1 MNKNSNIG
9 FIGLGNMG
17 KPIFDNLNKKFSNIF
32 CFDKDKSKLKKN
44 NFSSSL
50 IEIFKKCK
58 IIIFC
63 IESNEQIIDIIKENT
78 IQKNTVIIDLTSSLP
93 DLTKK
98 ISSYL
103 KKFESHYV
111 DAGMSGGSSG
121 ASNGTLTLMLGGSKT
136 ICKKIDFIL
145 KTFSKNIFYLGKSG
159 NGHLMKLLHNSVCH
173 SIFLINC
180 EILNIAK
187 SYGITDTDVIDVFNK
202 SNARSYI
209 SEKRFPNN
217 ILNGKFNGKSS
228 IKNLKK
234 DLKMMNLI
242 LKKSKSKKKYTILSN
257 EILSKIDDK
266 LNMKD
271 FTNIYKM
278 WNKI

>member
-9 FIGLGNMG
+9 FIGLGHMG
-17 KPIFDNLNKKFSNIF
+17 QPIFENLKKEFSNIF
-32 CFDKDKSKLKKN
+32 CFDKNTSKMKNN

-50 IEIFKKCK
+50 NEIFENCK

-63 IESNEQIIDIIKENT
+63 VVSNEQIIDIIKEN
-78 IQKNTVIIDLTSSLP
+78 IIKKNTIIIDLTSSLP

-98 ISSYL
+98 ISFYL
-103 KKFESHYV
+103 KKLESHYV
-111 DAGMSGGSSG
+111 DAGMSGGALG
-121 ASNGTLTLMLGGSKT
+121 AKNGTLTLMLGGNKT
-136 ICKKIDFIL
+136 ICKKINSIL
-145 KTFSKNIFYLGKSG
+145 KTFAKNIFYLGKSG
-159 NGHLMKLLHNSVCH
+159 NGHMMKLLHNSVCH
-173 SIFLINC
+173 GIFLINC

-209 SEKRFPNN
+209 SEMRFPNN

-242 LKKSKSKKKYTILSN
+242 LKKSKSKKNYTELSN

-266 LNMKD
+266 FNKID

>member
-32 CFDKDKSKLKKN
+32 CFDRDTSKLKKN
-44 NFSSSL
+44 KFSSSL
-50 IEIFKKCK
+50 IEIFEKCK

-63 IESNEQIIDIIKENT
+63 VESNEQIIDIIKENK
-78 IQKNTVIIDLTSSLP
+78 IKKNTVIVDLTSSLP

-98 ISSYL
+98 ISCYL
-103 KKFESHYV
+103 KKYDSHYI
-111 DAGMSGGSSG
+111 DAGMSGGASG
-121 ASNGTLTLMLGGSKT
+121 ATNGTLTLMLGGSKT
-136 ICKKIDFIL
+136 ICKKIDYIL
-145 KTFSKNIFYLGKSG
+145 KTFAKNIFYLGKSG
-159 NGHLMKLLHNSVCH
+159 NGHMMKLLHNSVCH

-187 SYGITDTDVIDVFNK
+187 SYGINDTDVIDVFNK

-209 SEKRFPNN
+209 SESRFPNN
-217 ILNGKFNGKSS
+217 ILNGKYNGKSS

-234 DLKMMNLI
+234 DLGMINLI
-242 LKKSKSKKKYTILSN
+242 LKKSNSKKKYTELSN
-257 EILSKIDDK
+257 EILSKIDDN
-266 LNMKD
+266 LDMKD

-278 WNKI
+278 WDKI

>member
-17 KPIFDNLNKKFSNIF
+17 KPIFDHLNKKFSNIF
-32 CFDKDKSKLKKN
+32 CFDKDTSKLKKN

-50 IEIFKKCK
+50 IEIFEKCK

-63 IESNEQIIDIIKENT
+63 IESNKQIIDIIKENK
-78 IQKNTVIIDLTSSLP
+78 IKKNTVFVDLTSSLP

-103 KKFESHYV
+103 KKFESHYI
-111 DAGMSGGSSG
+111 DAGMSGGASG
-121 ASNGTLTLMLGGSKT
+121 ATNGTLTLMLGGNKN

-145 KTFSKNIFYLGKSG
+145 NTFAKNIFYLGKSG
-159 NGHLMKLLHNSVCH
+159 NGHLVKLLHNSVCH

-187 SYGITDTDVIDVFNK
+187 SYGIADTDVIDVFNK

-209 SEKRFPNN
+209 SESRFPNN

-234 DLKMMNLI
+234 DLKMINLI
-242 LKKSKSKKKYTILSN
+242 LKNSKSKKKYTEVSN
-257 EILSKIDDK
+257 EILSKIDEK

-278 WNKI
+278 WDKI

>member
-17 KPIFDNLNKKFSNIF
+17 KPIFDNLNKNFSNIF
-32 CFDKDKSKLKKN
+32 CFDKDTSKLKKN

-50 IEIFKKCK
+50 IEIFEKCK

-63 IESNEQIIDIIKENT
+63 IESNEQIIDIIKENK
-78 IQKNTVIIDLTSSLP
+78 IKKNTVIVDLTSSLP

-103 KKFESHYV
+103 KRFDSHYI
-111 DAGMSGGSSG
+111 DAGMSGGASG

-145 KTFSKNIFYLGKSG
+145 KTFAKNIFYLGKSG

-209 SEKRFPNN
+209 SESRFPNN

-234 DLKMMNLI
+234 DLKMINLI
-242 LKKSKSKKKYTILSN
+242 LKNSKSKKKYTELSY
-257 EILSKIDDK
+257 EILSKIDEK

-278 WNKI
+278 WDKI

>member
-17 KPIFDNLNKKFSNIF
+17 KPIFDNLNKKFSNIY
-32 CFDKDKSKLKKN
+32 CFDNDTSKLKEN

-50 IEIFKKCK
+50 IEIFEKCK

-63 IESNEQIIDIIKENT
+63 IESNEQIIDIIKENK
-78 IQKNTVIIDLTSSLP
+78 IKKNTVIVDLTSSLP

-98 ISSYL
+98 ISYYL

-111 DAGMSGGSSG
+111 DAGMSGGASG
-121 ASNGTLTLMLGGSKT
+121 AKNGTLTLMLGGDKT
-136 ICKKIDFIL
+136 ICKKIEFIL
-145 KTFSKNIFYLGKSG
+145 NTFAKNIFYLGKSG
-159 NGHLMKLLHNSVCH
+159 NGHMMKLLHNSVCH

-187 SYGITDTDVIDVFNK
+187 SYGIADTNVIDVFNK

-209 SEKRFPNN
+209 SQSRFPNN

-242 LKKSKSKKKYTILSN
+242 LKNSKSKKKYTELSDK
-257 EILSKIDDK
+257 ILSKIDDK
-266 LNMKD
+266 FNMED

-278 WNKI
+278 WDKI

>member
-9 FIGLGNMG
+9 FVGLGNMG
-17 KPIFDNLNKKFSNIF
+17 KPIFDNLNKEFSNVF
-32 CFDKDKSKLKKN
+32 CFDKDTSKLKINK
-44 NFSSSL
+44 FSSSL
-50 IEIFKKCK
+50 NEIFEKCK

-63 IESNEQIIDIIKENT
+63 IESNEQIIDIIKENA
-78 IQKNTVIIDLTSSLP
+78 IKKNTIIIDLTSSLP

-103 KKFESHYV
+103 KKFESHYI
-111 DAGMSGGSSG
+111 DAGMSGGASG
-121 ASNGTLTLMLGGSKT
+121 ASNGTLTLMLGGSKI

-145 KTFSKNIFYLGKSG
+145 KTFAKNIFYLGKSG
-159 NGHLMKLLHNSVCH
+159 NGHMMKLLHNSVCH

-180 EILNIAK
+180 EILNVAK
-187 SYGITDTDVIDVFNK
+187 SYGITDTDVINVFNK

-209 SEKRFPNN
+209 SENRFPNN
-217 ILNGKFNGKSS
+217 ILNGKFNGKST

-234 DLKMMNLI
+234 DLKMMNSI
-242 LKKSKSKKKYTILSN
+242 LKNSKSKKKYTELSN

-266 LNMKD
+266 LNMED
-271 FTNIYKM
+271 FTNIYKI
-278 WNKI
+278 WDRI

>member
-9 FIGLGNMG
+9 FVGLGNMG
-17 KPIFDNLNKKFSNIF
+17 KPIFDNLNKEFSNVF
-32 CFDKDKSKLKKN
+32 CFDKDTSKLKINK
-44 NFSSSL
+44 FSSSL
-50 IEIFKKCK
+50 NEIFEKCK

-63 IESNEQIIDIIKENT
+63 IESNEQIIDIIKENA
-78 IQKNTVIIDLTSSLP
+78 IKKNTIIIDLTSSLP
-93 DLTKK
+93 ELTKK

-103 KKFESHYV
+103 KKFESHYI
-111 DAGMSGGSSG
+111 DAGMSGGASG

-145 KTFSKNIFYLGKSG
+145 KTFAKNIFYLGKSG

-209 SEKRFPNN
+209 SENRFPNN
-217 ILNGKFNGKSS
+217 ILNGKFNGKST

-234 DLKMMNLI
+234 DLKMMNSI
-242 LKKSKSKKKYTILSN
+242 LKNSKSKKKYTELSN

-266 LNMKD
+266 LNMED

-278 WNKI
+278 WDKI

>member
-9 FIGLGNMG
+9 FVGLGNMG
-17 KPIFDNLNKKFSNIF
+17 KPIFDNLNKEFSNVF
-32 CFDKDKSKLKKN
+32 CFDKDTSKLKINK
-44 NFSSSL
+44 FSSSL
-50 IEIFKKCK
+50 NEIFEKCK

-63 IESNEQIIDIIKENT
+63 IESNEQIIDIIKENA
-78 IQKNTVIIDLTSSLP
+78 IKKNTIIIDLTSSLP
-93 DLTKK
+93 ELTKQ

-103 KKFESHYV
+103 KIFESHYI
-111 DAGMSGGSSG
+111 DAGMSGGALG

-145 KTFSKNIFYLGKSG
+145 KTFAKNIFYLGKSG

-209 SEKRFPNN
+209 SESRFPNN

-234 DLKMMNLI
+234 DLKMINLI
-242 LKKSKSKKKYTILSN
+242 LKNSKSKKRYTELSN

-266 LNMKD
+266 LNMED
-271 FTNIYKM
+271 FTNIYKI
-278 WNKI
+278 WDKI

>member
-9 FIGLGNMG
+9 FVGLGNMG
-17 KPIFDNLNKKFSNIF
+17 KPIFDNLNKEFSNVF
-32 CFDKDKSKLKKN
+32 CFDKDTSKLKINK
-44 NFSSSL
+44 FSSSL
-50 IEIFKKCK
+50 NEIFEKCK

-63 IESNEQIIDIIKENT
+63 IESNEQIIDIIKENA
-78 IQKNTVIIDLTSSLP
+78 IKKNTIIIDLTSSLP
-93 DLTKK
+93 ELTKQ

-103 KKFESHYV
+103 KIFKSHYI
-111 DAGMSGGSSG
+111 DAGMSGGALG

-145 KTFSKNIFYLGKSG
+145 KTFAKNIFYLGKSG

-209 SEKRFPNN
+209 SENRFPNN
-217 ILNGKFNGKSS
+217 ILNGKFNGKST

-234 DLKMMNLI
+234 DLKMMNSI
-242 LKKSKSKKKYTILSN
+242 LKNSKSKKKYTELSN

-266 LNMKD
+266 LNMED

-278 WNKI
+278 WDKI

>member
-1 MNKNSNIG
+1 MNENSNIG

-17 KPIFDNLNKKFSNIF
+17 KPIFNHLNIKFSRIF
-32 CFDKDKSKLKKN
+32 CFDKDTSKLKNK
-44 NFSSSL
+44 FSSSL
-50 IEIFKKCK
+50 IEIFEKCK

-63 IESNEQIIDIIKENT
+63 IESNVQIIDIIKENK
-78 IQKNTVIIDLTSSLP
+78 IKKNTVIVDLTSSLP

-103 KKFESHYV
+103 KKFESHYI
-111 DAGMSGGSSG
+111 DAGMSGGASG
-121 ASNGTLTLMLGGSKT
+121 ATNGTLTLMLGGSKT

-145 KTFSKNIFYLGKSG
+145 NTFAKNIFYLGKSG

-209 SEKRFPNN
+209 SENRFPNN
-217 ILNGKFNGKSS
+217 ILNGKFNGKST

-234 DLKMMNLI
+234 DLKMMNSI
-242 LKKSKSKKKYTILSN
+242 LKNSKSKKKYTELSN

-266 LNMKD
+266 LNMED

-278 WNKI
+278 WDKI

>member
-9 FIGLGNMG
+9 FVGLGNMG
-17 KPIFDNLNKKFSNIF
+17 KPIFDNLNKEFSNVF
-32 CFDKDKSKLKKN
+32 GFDKDTSKLKINK
-44 NFSSSL
+44 FSSSL
-50 IEIFKKCK
+50 NEIFEKCK

-63 IESNEQIIDIIKENT
+63 IESNEQIIDIIKENK
-78 IQKNTVIIDLTSSLP
+78 IKKNTIIVDLTSSLP
-93 DLTKK
+93 DLTRK

-103 KKFESHYV
+103 KKFESHYI
-111 DAGMSGGSSG
+111 DAGMSGGASG

-145 KTFSKNIFYLGKSG
+145 KTFAKNIFYLGKSG

-209 SEKRFPNN
+209 SENRFPNN
-217 ILNGKFNGKSS
+217 ILNGKFNGKST

-234 DLKMMNLI
+234 DLKMMNSI
-242 LKKSKSKKKYTILSN
+242 LKNSKSKKKYTELSN

-266 LNMKD
+266 LNMED

-278 WNKI
+278 WDKI

>member
-32 CFDKDKSKLKKN
+32 YFDKDTFKLKKN

-50 IEIFKKCK
+50 IEIFEKCE

-63 IESNEQIIDIIKENT
+63 IESNEQIIDIIKENK
-78 IQKNTVIIDLTSSLP
+78 IKKNTVIVDLTSSLP

-111 DAGMSGGSSG
+111 DAGMSGGASG
-121 ASNGTLTLMLGGSKT
+121 ATNGTLTLMLGGSKT
-136 ICKKIDFIL
+136 ICKKIDYIL
-145 KTFSKNIFYLGKSG
+145 KTFAKNIFYLGKSG
-159 NGHLMKLLHNSVCH
+159 NGHMMKLLHNSVCH

-180 EILNIAK
+180 EILNVAK

-209 SEKRFPNN
+209 SESRFPNN

-242 LKKSKSKKKYTILSN
+242 LKNSKSKKKYTELSN
-257 EILSKIDDK
+257 KILSKIDDK
-266 LNMKD
+266 LNMED

-278 WNKI
+278 WDKI

>member
-9 FIGLGNMG
+9 FVGLGNMG
-17 KPIFDNLNKKFSNIF
+17 KPIFDNLNKEFSNIF
-32 CFDKDKSKLKKN
+32 CFDKDTSKLKINK
-44 NFSSSL
+44 FSSSL
-50 IEIFKKCK
+50 NEIFEKCK

-63 IESNEQIIDIIKENT
+63 IESNEQIIDIIKENA
-78 IQKNTVIIDLTSSLP
+78 IKKNTIIIDLTSSLP
-93 DLTKK
+93 ELTKQ

-103 KKFESHYV
+103 KIFESHYI
-111 DAGMSGGSSG
+111 DAGMSGGALG

-145 KTFSKNIFYLGKSG
+145 KTFAKNIFYLGKSG

-209 SEKRFPNN
+209 SENRFPNN
-217 ILNGKFNGKSS
+217 ILNGKFNGKST

-234 DLKMMNLI
+234 DLKMMNSI
-242 LKKSKSKKKYTILSN
+242 LKNSKSKKKYTELSN

-266 LNMKD
+266 LNMED

-278 WNKI
+278 WDKI

>member
-1 MNKNSNIG
+1 MNRNSNIG

-17 KPIFDNLNKKFSNIF
+17 KPIFNHLNKKFTNIF
-32 CFDKDKSKLKKN
+32 CFDKDLSKLKNN

-50 IEIFKKCK
+50 IEIFEKCK

-63 IESNEQIIDIIKENT
+63 VESNEQIIDIIKENK
-78 IQKNTVIIDLTSSLP
+78 IKKNTVIVDLTSSLP

-103 KKFESHYV
+103 KKYDSYYI
-111 DAGMSGGSSG
+111 DAGMSGGASG
-121 ASNGTLTLMLGGSKT
+121 ATNGTLTLMLGGSKT
-136 ICKKIDFIL
+136 ICKKIDYVL
-145 KTFSKNIFYLGKSG
+145 KTFAKNIFYLGKSG
-159 NGHLMKLLHNSVCH
+159 NGHMMKLLHNSVCH

-187 SYGITDTDVIDVFNK
+187 LYGINDTDVIDVFNK

-209 SEKRFPNN
+209 SESRFPNN

-242 LKKSKSKKKYTILSN
+242 LKKSKSKKNYTELSN
-257 EILSKIDDK
+257 EILSKIDNK
-266 LNMKD
+266 LDMKD

-278 WNKI
+278 WDKI

>member
-9 FIGLGNMG
+9 FIGLGHMG
-17 KPIFDNLNKKFSNIF
+17 QPIFENLKKEFSNIF
-32 CFDKDKSKLKKN
+32 CFDKNTSKMKN
-44 NFSSSL
+44 NNLSSSL
-50 IEIFKKCK
+50 NEIFEKCK

-63 IESNEQIIDIIKENT
+63 IESNEQIIDIIKKNT
-78 IQKNTVIIDLTSSLP
+78 IKKNTVIVDLTSSLP

-103 KKFESHYV
+103 KKFESYYI
-111 DAGMSGGSSG
+111 DAGMSGGASG

-145 KTFSKNIFYLGKSG
+145 KIFAKNIFYLGKSG

-209 SEKRFPNN
+209 SESRFPNN

-234 DLKMMNLI
+234 DLKMINLI
-242 LKKSKSKKKYTILSN
+242 LKNSKSKKRYTELSN

-266 LNMKD
+266 LNMED
-271 FTNIYKM
+271 FTNIYKI
-278 WNKI
+278 WDKI

>member
-17 KPIFDNLNKKFSNIF
+17 KPIFDNLNKKFSNIY
-32 CFDKDKSKLKKN
+32 CFDNDTSKLKEN

-50 IEIFKKCK
+50 IEIFEKCE

-63 IESNEQIIDIIKENT
+63 IESNEQIIDIIKKNK
-78 IQKNTVIIDLTSSLP
+78 IKKNTVIVDLTSSLP

-111 DAGMSGGSSG
+111 DAGMSGGASG
-121 ASNGTLTLMLGGSKT
+121 ATNGTLTLMLGGSKT

-145 KTFSKNIFYLGKSG
+145 NTFAKNIFYLGKSG

-187 SYGITDTDVIDVFNK
+187 SYGINDIDVIDVFNK

-209 SEKRFPNN
+209 SESRFPNN

-234 DLKMMNLI
+234 DLGMINLI
-242 LKKSKSKKKYTILSN
+242 LKKSNSKKKYTELSN
-257 EILSKIDDK
+257 EILSKIDDN
-266 LNMKD
+266 LDMKD

-278 WNKI
+278 WDKI

>member
-1 MNKNSNIG
+1 MNNNSNIG

-17 KPIFDNLNKKFSNIF
+17 QPILENLNKEFSNIF
-32 CFDKDKSKLKKN
+32 CFDKNISKIKNN

-50 IEIFKKCK
+50 NEIFENCK

-63 IESNEQIIDIIKENT
+63 IESNEQIIDIIKEN
-78 IQKNTVIIDLTSSLP
+78 IIKKNTIIIDLTSSLP
-93 DLTKK
+93 DLTKT

-103 KKFESHYV
+103 KKFKSHYV
-111 DAGMSGGSSG
+111 DAGMSGGASG
-121 ASNGTLTLMLGGSKT
+121 AKNGSLTLMLGGNKT
-136 ICKKIDFIL
+136 ICKKIDYIL
-145 KTFSKNIFYLGKSG
+145 KTFAKNIFYLGKSG
-159 NGHLMKLLHNSVCH
+159 NGHMMKLLHNSVCH

-180 EILNIAK
+180 EILNIAR
-187 SYGITDTDVIDVFNK
+187 SYGINDTDVIDVFNK

-209 SEKRFPNN
+209 SENRFPNN

-234 DLKMMNLI
+234 DLKMINSI
-242 LKKSKSKKKYTILSN
+242 LKNSKSKKKYTELSN

>member
-17 KPIFDNLNKKFSNIF
+17 KPIFKNLNKKFSRIF
-32 CFDKDKSKLKKN
+32 CFDKDTSQLKKN

-50 IEIFKKCK
+50 IEIFEKCRV
-58 IIIFC
+58 IIFC
-63 IESNEQIIDIIKENT
+63 IESNEQVIDIIKENK
-78 IQKNTVIIDLTSSLP
+78 IKKNTIIVDLTSSLP
-93 DLTKK
+93 DLTRK

-103 KKFESHYV
+103 KKFESHYI
-111 DAGMSGGSSG
+111 DAGMSGGTSG
-121 ASNGTLTLMLGGSKT
+121 ASNGTLTLMLGGSKS

-145 KTFSKNIFYLGKSG
+145 KTFAKNIFYLGKSG

-180 EILNIAK
+180 EILNVAK
-187 SYGITDTDVIDVFNK
+187 SYGINDTDVIDVFNK

-209 SEKRFPNN
+209 SESRFPNN

-234 DLKMMNLI
+234 DLKMINLI
-242 LKKSKSKKKYTILSN
+242 LKNSKSKKKYTEVSN
-257 EILSKIDDK
+257 EILSKIDEK

-278 WNKI
+278 WDKI

>member
-9 FIGLGNMG
+9 FIGLGHMG
-17 KPIFDNLNKKFSNIF
+17 QPIFENLKKEFSNIF
-32 CFDKDKSKLKKN
+32 CFDKNTSKMKNN

-50 IEIFKKCK
+50 NEIFEKCK

-63 IESNEQIIDIIKENT
+63 IESNEQIIDIMKENA
-78 IQKNTVIIDLTSSLP
+78 IKKNTVIVDLTSSLP

-103 KKFESHYV
+103 KRFDSHYI
-111 DAGMSGGSSG
+111 DAGMSGGASG
-121 ASNGTLTLMLGGSKT
+121 ASNGTLTLMLGGNKT
-136 ICKKIDFIL
+136 ICKKINYIL
-145 KTFSKNIFYLGKSG
+145 KTFAKNIFYLGKSG
-159 NGHLMKLLHNSVCH
+159 NGHMMKLLHNSVCH

-187 SYGITDTDVIDVFNK
+187 LYGINDMDVIDVFNK

-209 SEKRFPNN
+209 SESRFPNN

-234 DLKMMNLI
+234 DLGMINLI
-242 LKKSKSKKKYTILSN
+242 LKKSNSKKKYTELSN
-257 EILSKIDDK
+257 EILSKIDDN
-266 LNMKD
+266 LDMKD

-278 WNKI
+278 WDKI

>member
-1 MNKNSNIG
+1 MNRNSNIG

-17 KPIFDNLNKKFSNIF
+17 KPIFNHLNKKFSNIF
-32 CFDKDKSKLKKN
+32 CFDKDLSKLKNN

-50 IEIFKKCK
+50 IEIFEKCK

-63 IESNEQIIDIIKENT
+63 VESNEQIFDIIKENK
-78 IQKNTVIIDLTSSLP
+78 IKKNTVIVDLTSSLP

-98 ISSYL
+98 ISSYI
-103 KKFESHYV
+103 KKNESHYI
-111 DAGMSGGSSG
+111 DAGMSGGASG
-121 ASNGTLTLMLGGSKT
+121 ATNGTLTLMLGGSKT
-136 ICKKIDFIL
+136 ICKKIDCVL
-145 KTFSKNIFYLGKSG
+145 KTFAKNIFYLGKSG
-159 NGHLMKLLHNSVCH
+159 NGHMMKLLHNSVCH

-187 SYGITDTDVIDVFNK
+187 LYGINDTDVIDVFNK

-209 SEKRFPNN
+209 SESRFPNN

-234 DLKMMNLI
+234 DLSMMNLI
-242 LKKSKSKKKYTILSN
+242 LKKSNSKKKYTELSN
-257 EILSKIDDK
+257 EILSKIDNK
-266 LNMKD
+266 LDMKD

-278 WNKI
+278 WDKI

>member
-1 MNKNSNIG
+1 MNNNSNIG

-17 KPIFDNLNKKFSNIF
+17 KPIFDNLNKKFSNIY
-32 CFDKDKSKLKKN
+32 CFDNDSSKLKKN
-44 NFSSSL
+44 NFSASL
-50 IEIFKKCK
+50 DEIFEKCK

-63 IESNEQIIDIIKENT
+63 IESNEQIIDIIKENK
-78 IQKNTVIIDLTSSLP
+78 IKKNTVIVDLTSSLP
-93 DLTKK
+93 ELTKK

-103 KKFESHYV
+103 KKFESHYI
-111 DAGMSGGSSG
+111 DAGMSGGASG

-145 KTFSKNIFYLGKSG
+145 NTFAKNIFYLGKSG

-209 SEKRFPNN
+209 SENRFPNN
-217 ILNGKFNGKSS
+217 ILNGKFNGKST

-234 DLKMMNLI
+234 DLKMMNSI
-242 LKKSKSKKKYTILSN
+242 LKNSKSKKKYTELSN

-266 LNMKD
+266 LNMED
-271 FTNIYKM
+271 FTNIYKI
-278 WNKI
+278 WDKI

>member
-1 MNKNSNIG
+1 MNENSNIG

-17 KPIFDNLNKKFSNIF
+17 KPIFDHLNKKFSNIF
-32 CFDKDKSKLKKN
+32 CFDQDTSKLKKN

-50 IEIFKKCK
+50 IEIFEKCK

-63 IESNEQIIDIIKENT
+63 IESNEQIIDIIKENKVK
-78 IQKNTVIIDLTSSLP
+78 KNTVIVDLTSSLP

-103 KKFESHYV
+103 KKFESHYI
-111 DAGMSGGSSG
+111 DAGMSGGASG
-121 ASNGTLTLMLGGSKT
+121 ATDGTLTLMLGGSKT

-145 KTFSKNIFYLGKSG
+145 NTFAKNIFYLGKSG

-209 SEKRFPNN
+209 SESRFPNN

-234 DLKMMNLI
+234 DLKMINLI
-242 LKKSKSKKKYTILSN
+242 LKNSKSKKRYTELSN

-266 LNMKD
+266 LNMED

-278 WNKI
+278 WDKI

>member
-1 MNKNSNIG
+1 MNRNSNIG

-17 KPIFDNLNKKFSNIF
+17 KPIFNHLNKKFSNIF
-32 CFDKDKSKLKKN
+32 CFDKDLSKLKNN

-50 IEIFKKCK
+50 IEIFEKCK

-63 IESNEQIIDIIKENT
+63 VESNEQIIDIIKENK
-78 IQKNTVIIDLTSSLP
+78 IKKNTVIVDLTSSLP

-98 ISSYL
+98 ISCYL
-103 KKFESHYV
+103 KKFETHYV
-111 DAGMSGGSSG
+111 DAGMSGGASG
-121 ASNGTLTLMLGGSKT
+121 ATNGTLTLMLGGSKT
-136 ICKKIDFIL
+136 ICKKIDYIL
-145 KTFSKNIFYLGKSG
+145 KTFAKNIFYLGKSG
-159 NGHLMKLLHNSVCH
+159 NGHMMKLLHNSVCH

-180 EILNIAK
+180 EILNLAK

-209 SEKRFPNN
+209 SESRFPNN

-234 DLKMMNLI
+234 DLKMINLI
-242 LKKSKSKKKYTILSN
+242 LKNSKSKKRYTELSN

-266 LNMKD
+266 LNMED
-271 FTNIYKM
+271 FTNIYKI
-278 WNKI
+278 WDKI

>member
-17 KPIFDNLNKKFSNIF
+17 KPIFDHLNKKFSNIF
-32 CFDKDKSKLKKN
+32 CFDKDTSKLKIDD
-44 NFSSSL
+44 FSSSL
-50 IEIFKKCK
+50 IEIFEKCK

-63 IESNEQIIDIIKENT
+63 IESNEQIIDIIKENKVK
-78 IQKNTVIIDLTSSLP
+78 KNTVIVDLTSSLP

-103 KKFESHYV
+103 KKFEAHYI
-111 DAGMSGGSSG
+111 DAGMSGGASG
-121 ASNGTLTLMLGGSKT
+121 ATNGTLTLMLGGSRT

-145 KTFSKNIFYLGKSG
+145 NTFAKNIFYLRKSG

-187 SYGITDTDVIDVFNK
+187 SYGIDDTDVIDVFNK

-209 SEKRFPNN
+209 SESRFPNN

-234 DLKMMNLI
+234 DLKMINSI
-242 LKKSKSKKKYTILSN
+242 LKKSKSKKNYTELSN

-266 LNMKD
+266 FNMKD

>member
-9 FIGLGNMG
+9 FVGLGNMG
-17 KPIFDNLNKKFSNIF
+17 KPIFDNLNKEFSNVF
-32 CFDKDKSKLKKN
+32 CFDKDTSKLKINK
-44 NFSSSL
+44 FSSSL
-50 IEIFKKCK
+50 NEIFEKCK

-63 IESNEQIIDIIKENT
+63 IESNEQIIDIIKENA
-78 IQKNTVIIDLTSSLP
+78 IKKNTIIIDLTSSLP
-93 DLTKK
+93 ELTKQ

-103 KKFESHYV
+103 KIFESHYI
-111 DAGMSGGSSG
+111 DAGMSGGALG

-145 KTFSKNIFYLGKSG
+145 KTFAKNIFYLGKSG

-209 SEKRFPNN
+209 SENRFPNN
-217 ILNGKFNGKSS
+217 ILNGKFNGKST

-234 DLKMMNLI
+234 DLKMMNSI
-242 LKKSKSKKKYTILSN
+242 LKNSKSKKKYTELSN

-266 LNMKD
+266 LNMED

-278 WNKI
+278 WDKI

>member
-9 FIGLGNMG
+9 FVGLGNMG
-17 KPIFDNLNKKFSNIF
+17 KPIFDNLNKEFSNVF
-32 CFDKDKSKLKKN
+32 CFDKDTSKLKINK
-44 NFSSSL
+44 FSSSL
-50 IEIFKKCK
+50 NEIFEKCK

-63 IESNEQIIDIIKENT
+63 IESNKQIIDIIKDNT
-78 IQKNTVIIDLTSSLP
+78 IKKNTIIIDLTSSLP
-93 DLTKK
+93 ELTKQ

-103 KKFESHYV
+103 KIFESHYI
-111 DAGMSGGSSG
+111 DAGMSGGALG

-145 KTFSKNIFYLGKSG
+145 KTFAKNIFYLGKSG

-209 SEKRFPNN
+209 SENRFPNN
-217 ILNGKFNGKSS
+217 ILNGKFNGKST

-234 DLKMMNLI
+234 DLKMMNSI
-242 LKKSKSKKKYTILSN
+242 LKNSKSKKKYTELSN
-257 EILSKIDDK
+257 EILSKIDDR
-266 LNMKD
+266 LNMED

-278 WNKI
+278 WDKT

>member
-9 FIGLGNMG
+9 FVGLGNMG
-17 KPIFDNLNKKFSNIF
+17 KPIFDNLNKEFSNVF
-32 CFDKDKSKLKKN
+32 CFDKDTSKLKIN
-44 NFSSSL
+44 EFSSSL
-50 IEIFKKCK
+50 NEIFEKCK

-63 IESNEQIIDIIKENT
+63 IESNEQIIDIIKENA
-78 IQKNTVIIDLTSSLP
+78 IKKNTIIIDLTSSLP
-93 DLTKK
+93 ELTKQ

-103 KKFESHYV
+103 KIFKSHYI
-111 DAGMSGGSSG
+111 DAGMSGGASG
-121 ASNGTLTLMLGGSKT
+121 ATNGTLTLMLGGSKT

-145 KTFSKNIFYLGKSG
+145 NTFAKNIFYLGKSG

-180 EILNIAK
+180 EILNVAK

-209 SEKRFPNN
+209 SESRFPNN

-234 DLKMMNLI
+234 DLKMINLI
-242 LKKSKSKKKYTILSN
+242 LKNSKSKKRYTELSN

-266 LNMKD
+266 LDMED

-278 WNKI
+278 WDKI

>member
-32 CFDKDKSKLKKN
+32 CFDRDTSKLKKN
-44 NFSSSL
+44 KFSSSI
-50 IEIFKKCK
+50 IEIFEKCK

-63 IESNEQIIDIIKENT
+63 VESNEQIIDIIKENK
-78 IQKNTVIIDLTSSLP
+78 IKKNTVIVDLTSSLP

-103 KKFESHYV
+103 EKYEAYYI
-111 DAGMSGGSSG
+111 DAGMSGGASG
-121 ASNGTLTLMLGGSKT
+121 ATNGTLTLMLGGSKT
-136 ICKKIDFIL
+136 ICKKIDYIL
-145 KTFSKNIFYLGKSG
+145 KTFAKNIFYLGKSG
-159 NGHLMKLLHNSVCH
+159 NGHMMKLLHNSVCH

-187 SYGITDTDVIDVFNK
+187 SYGINDIDVINVFNK

-209 SEKRFPNN
+209 SESRFPNN

-234 DLKMMNLI
+234 DLGMINLI
-242 LKKSKSKKKYTILSN
+242 LKKSNSKKKYTELSN
-257 EILSKIDDK
+257 EILSKIDDN
-266 LNMKD
+266 LDMKD

-278 WNKI
+278 WDKI

>member
-1 MNKNSNIG
+1 MNNNSNIG

-17 KPIFDNLNKKFSNIF
+17 QPILENLNKEFSNIF
-32 CFDKDKSKLKKN
+32 CFDKNISKIKNN

-50 IEIFKKCK
+50 NEIFENCK

-63 IESNEQIIDIIKENT
+63 IESNEQIIDIIKEN
-78 IQKNTVIIDLTSSLP
+78 IIKKNTIIIDLTSSLP
-93 DLTKK
+93 DLTKT

-103 KKFESHYV
+103 KKFKSHYV
-111 DAGMSGGSSG
+111 DAGMSGGASG
-121 ASNGTLTLMLGGSKT
+121 AKNGSLTLMLGGNKT
-136 ICKKIDFIL
+136 ICKKIDYIL
-145 KTFSKNIFYLGKSG
+145 KTFAKNIFYLGKSG
-159 NGHLMKLLHNSVCH
+159 NGHMMKLLHNSVCH

-180 EILNIAK
+180 EILNIAR
-187 SYGITDTDVIDVFNK
+187 SYGINDTDVIDVFNK

-209 SEKRFPNN
+209 SENRFPNN

-234 DLKMMNLI
+234 DLKMINLI
-242 LKKSKSKKKYTILSN
+242 LKNSKSKKKYTELSN

>member
-9 FIGLGNMG
+9 FVGLGNMG
-17 KPIFDNLNKKFSNIF
+17 KPIFDNLNKEFSNVF
-32 CFDKDKSKLKKN
+32 CFDKDTSKLKINK
-44 NFSSSL
+44 FSSSL
-50 IEIFKKCK
+50 NEIFEKCK

-63 IESNEQIIDIIKENT
+63 IESNEQIIDIIKENA
-78 IQKNTVIIDLTSSLP
+78 IKKNTIIIDLTSSLP
-93 DLTKK
+93 ELTRQ

-103 KKFESHYV
+103 KKLESHYI
-111 DAGMSGGSSG
+111 DAGMSGGAIG
-121 ASNGTLTLMLGGSKT
+121 APNGTLTLMLGGSRT
-136 ICKKIDFIL
+136 ICNKLHFIL
-145 KTFSKNIFYLGKSG
+145 NTFAKNIFYLGKSG

-187 SYGITDTDVIDVFNK
+187 SYGIADTDVIDVFNK

-209 SEKRFPNN
+209 SESRFPNN

-234 DLKMMNLI
+234 DLKMINLI
-242 LKKSKSKKKYTILSN
+242 LKNSKSKKKYTELSN

-266 LNMKD
+266 LNMED

-278 WNKI
+278 WDKI

>member
-9 FIGLGNMG
+9 FIGLGHMG
-17 KPIFDNLNKKFSNIF
+17 QPIFENLKKEFSNIF
-32 CFDKDKSKLKKN
+32 CFDKNTSKMKN
-44 NFSSSL
+44 NNLSSSL
-50 IEIFKKCK
+50 NEIFEKCK

-63 IESNEQIIDIIKENT
+63 IESNEQIIDIIKKNT
-78 IQKNTVIIDLTSSLP
+78 IKKNTVIVDLTSSLP

-103 KKFESHYV
+103 KKFESYYI
-111 DAGMSGGSSG
+111 DAGMSGGASG

-136 ICKKIDFIL
+136 ICKKIDYIL
-145 KTFSKNIFYLGKSG
+145 KTFAKNIFYLGKSG
-159 NGHLMKLLHNSVCH
+159 NGHMMKLLHNSVCH

-180 EILNIAK
+180 EILNVAK

-209 SEKRFPNN
+209 SESRFPNN

-234 DLKMMNLI
+234 DLKMINLI
-242 LKKSKSKKKYTILSN
+242 LKNSKSKKRYTELSN

-266 LNMKD
+266 LNMED
-271 FTNIYKM
+271 FTNIYKI
-278 WNKI
+278 WDKI

>member
-1 MNKNSNIG
+1 MNENSNIG

-17 KPIFDNLNKKFSNIF
+17 KPIFDHLNKKFSNIF
-32 CFDKDKSKLKKN
+32 CFDQDTSKLKKN

-50 IEIFKKCK
+50 IEIFEKCK

-63 IESNEQIIDIIKENT
+63 IESNEQIIDIVKENK
-78 IQKNTVIIDLTSSLP
+78 IKKNTVIVDLTSSFP

-103 KKFESHYV
+103 KKFESHYI
-111 DAGMSGGSSG
+111 DAGMSGGALG

-145 KTFSKNIFYLGKSG
+145 KTFAKNIFYLGKSG

-209 SEKRFPNN
+209 SENRFPNN
-217 ILNGKFNGKSS
+217 ILNGKFNGKST

-234 DLKMMNLI
+234 DLKMMNSI
-242 LKKSKSKKKYTILSN
+242 LKNSKSKKKYTELSN

-266 LNMKD
+266 LNMED

-278 WNKI
+278 WDKI

>member
-1 MNKNSNIG
+1 MNRNSNIG

-17 KPIFDNLNKKFSNIF
+17 KPIFNHLNKKFSNIF
-32 CFDKDKSKLKKN
+32 CFDKDLSKLKNN

-50 IEIFKKCK
+50 IEIFEKCK

-63 IESNEQIIDIIKENT
+63 VESNEQIIDIIKENK
-78 IQKNTVIIDLTSSLP
+78 IKKNTVIVDLTSSLP

-103 KKFESHYV
+103 EKYEAYYI
-111 DAGMSGGSSG
+111 DAGMSGGASG
-121 ASNGTLTLMLGGSKT
+121 ATNGTLTLMLGGSKT
-136 ICKKIDFIL
+136 ICKKIDYIL
-145 KTFSKNIFYLGKSG
+145 KTFAKNIFYLGKSG
-159 NGHLMKLLHNSVCH
+159 NGHMMKLLHNSVCH

-187 SYGITDTDVIDVFNK
+187 SYGIADTDVIDVFNK

-209 SEKRFPNN
+209 SESRFPNN
-217 ILNGKFNGKSS
+217 ILNEKFNGKSS

-242 LKKSKSKKKYTILSN
+242 LKNSKSKKKYTELSN
-257 EILSKIDDK
+257 KILSKIDDK
-266 LNMKD
+266 FDMED

-278 WNKI
+278 WDKI

>member
-9 FIGLGNMG
+9 FVGLGNMG
-17 KPIFDNLNKKFSNIF
+17 KPIFDNLNKEFSNVF
-32 CFDKDKSKLKKN
+32 CFDKDTSKLKINK
-44 NFSSSL
+44 FSSSL
-50 IEIFKKCK
+50 NEIFEKCK

-63 IESNEQIIDIIKENT
+63 IESNEQIIDIIKENE
-78 IQKNTVIIDLTSSLP
+78 IKKNTIIIDLTSSLP
-93 DLTKK
+93 ELTKQ

-103 KKFESHYV
+103 KIFESHYI
-111 DAGMSGGSSG
+111 DAGMSGGALG

-145 KTFSKNIFYLGKSG
+145 KTFAKNIFYLGKSG

-180 EILNIAK
+180 EILNVAK

-209 SEKRFPNN
+209 SESRFPNN

-234 DLKMMNLI
+234 DLKMINLI
-242 LKKSKSKKKYTILSN
+242 LKNSKSKKRYTELSN

-266 LNMKD
+266 LNMED
-271 FTNIYKM
+271 FTNIYKI
-278 WNKI
+278 WDKI

>member
-32 CFDKDKSKLKKN
+32 CFDRDTSKLKKN
-44 NFSSSL
+44 KFSSSI
-50 IEIFKKCK
+50 IEIFEKCK

-63 IESNEQIIDIIKENT
+63 VESNEQIIDIIKENK
-78 IQKNTVIIDLTSSLP
+78 IKKNTVIVDLTSSLP

-103 KKFESHYV
+103 EKYEAYYI
-111 DAGMSGGSSG
+111 DAGMSGGASG
-121 ASNGTLTLMLGGSKT
+121 ATNGTLTLMLGGSKT
-136 ICKKIDFIL
+136 ICKKIDYIL
-145 KTFSKNIFYLGKSG
+145 KTFAKNIFYLGKSG
-159 NGHLMKLLHNSVCH
+159 NGHMMKLLHNSVCH

-187 SYGITDTDVIDVFNK
+187 SYGINDIDVIDVFNK

-209 SEKRFPNN
+209 SESRFPNN

-234 DLKMMNLI
+234 DLGMINLI
-242 LKKSKSKKKYTILSN
+242 LKKSNSKKKYTELSN
-257 EILSKIDDK
+257 EILSKIDDN
-266 LNMKD
+266 LDMKD

-278 WNKI
+278 WDKI

>member
-1 MNKNSNIG
+1 MNENSNIG

-17 KPIFDNLNKKFSNIF
+17 KPIFDHLNKKFSNIF
-32 CFDKDKSKLKKN
+32 CFDQDTSKLKKN

-50 IEIFKKCK
+50 IEIFEKCK

-63 IESNEQIIDIIKENT
+63 IESNEQIIDIIKENK
-78 IQKNTVIIDLTSSLP
+78 IKKNTVIVDLTSSLP

-103 KKFESHYV
+103 KKFESHYI
-111 DAGMSGGSSG
+111 DAGMSGGASG
-121 ASNGTLTLMLGGSKT
+121 ATNGTLTLMLGGSKT

-145 KTFSKNIFYLGKSG
+145 NTFAKNIFYLGKSG

-180 EILNIAK
+180 EILNVAK

-209 SEKRFPNN
+209 SESRFPNN

-234 DLKMMNLI
+234 DLKMINLI
-242 LKKSKSKKKYTILSN
+242 LKNSKSKKRYTELSN

-266 LNMKD
+266 LNMED
-271 FTNIYKM
+271 FTNIYKI
-278 WNKI
+278 WDKI